1 MPLPEQSRQPM
12 SAVDAPRGS
21 ALPAESDDE
30 PDRHRCFLDR
40 SPLVVARLEPCGA
53 MARLID

>member
-1 MPLPEQSRQPM
+1 M
-12 SAVDAPRGS
+12 SAVDARRGS